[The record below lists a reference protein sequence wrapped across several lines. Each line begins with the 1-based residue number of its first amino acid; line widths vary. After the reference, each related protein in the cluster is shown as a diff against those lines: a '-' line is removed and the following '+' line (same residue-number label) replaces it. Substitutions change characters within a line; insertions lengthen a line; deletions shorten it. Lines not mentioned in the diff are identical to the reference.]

1 MPVVVN
7 YPPPSSV
14 VVHEVTNQ
22 VAVNFPPPTK
32 VIVDASTKE
41 VVVAAAGPRGVQGE
55 QGDAAT
61 VAVGSVA
68 TGAPGSDATVTNS
81 GTSGAAVLDFAIPRG
96 DVGQQGIQ
104 GEQGIQGVPGNAATV
119 TAGTTATGAP
129 GSSAA
134 VTNSGT
140 SSAAVL
146 DFTIPEGVAGQQG
159 IQGVPGQQG
168 EPGAP
173 GDAATIAVGTT
184 TTGAAGSS
192 ASVTNSGSS
201 SAAVF
206 DFTIPQGIKGDTG
219 DTGSQ
224 GPAGVVAATA
234 PVAYDSGTQTV
245 SLNVGTGLITS
256 ANNLVADF
264 GSTSGKVTEGNDARL
279 SDARTPTAHKST
291 HATGGSDALTPS
303 DIGAAPSSGIAP
315 SAISGTAVVDNDAR
329 LSDAR
334 TPVDGS
340 VTDAKIVSGG
350 LAPTSVAGTAVVTAD
365 ARLSDAR
372 TPTGSAGGDL
382 AGTYPNP
389 TLANVVTA
397 GTATKVT
404 FNAKGLVTAGGTLAD
419 TDIPTIQPSQVA
431 GTAVVTND
439 ARLSD
444 ARTPTAHAA
453 THGAAGGDPITVA
466 QSQVTNLTTDLSG
479 KAALSSPTFTG
490 TPAAPTAAVDTN
502 TTQIATTAFVV
513 AQAGTATPIIEGT
526 GAAGTSLRYAREDHV
541 HPTGGGGGGGA
552 GLSDVFL
559 LMGA

>member
-14 VVHEVTNQ
+14 VVNEVTG
-22 VAVNFPPPTK
+22 AVT
-32 VIVDASTKE
+32 
-41 VVVAAAGPRGVQGE
+41 VVAAGRPGSPGPQGPQGDQGVQGPE
-55 QGDAAT
+55 GPQ
-61 VAVGSVA
+61 
-68 TGAPGSDATVTNS
+68 GAPG
-81 GTSGAAVLDFAIPRG
+81 
-96 DVGQQGIQ
+96 QQ
-104 GEQGIQGVPGNAATV
+104 GEQGIQGIPGEQGVPGEQGIPGEKGDKGDKGEKGDTGDA
-119 TAGTTATGAP
+119 GAP
-129 GSSAA
+129 GEQGPPGEKGDQGDPGAP
-134 VTNSGT
+134 G
-140 SSAAVL
+140 
-146 DFTIPEGVAGQQG
+146 EAGAPGAPGEKGDKGDPGDKGDTGDQG
-159 IQGVPGQQG
+159 IQGVPGEKGDKGDKGDQG
-168 EPGAP
+168 DPGAP
-173 GDAATIAVGTT
+173 GTPGEKGDKG
-184 TTGAAGSS
+184 
-192 ASVTNSGSS
+192 
-201 SAAVF
+201 
-206 DFTIPQGIKGDTG
+206 DKGDTG
-219 DTGSQ
+219 DTGDQ

-279 SDARTPTAHKST
+279 SDARTP
-291 HATGGSDALTPS
+291 
-303 DIGAAPSSGIAP
+303 
-315 SAISGTAVVDNDAR
+315 
-329 LSDAR
+329 
-334 TPVDGS
+334 VDGS
-340 VTDAKIVSGG
+340 VTDAKIASGG

-444 ARTPTAHAA
+444 ARTPTAHAV

-466 QSQVTNLTTDLSG
+466 QSQVTDLTTDLSG

-526 GAAGTSLRYAREDHV
+526 GAVGTSLRYAREDHV

>member
-41 VVVAAAGPRGVQGE
+41 VVVVAAGRPGSPGPQGA
-55 QGDAAT
+55 QGAPGEAAT
-61 VAVGSVA
+61 VAVGTVA

-96 DVGQQGIQ
+96 DVGEQGQQGIP
-104 GEQGIQGVPGNAATV
+104 GEQGVPGNAATV
-119 TAGTTATGAP
+119 TAGTTTTGAP

-159 IQGVPGQQG
+159 EQGVPGQQG

-256 ANNLVADF
+256 ANNLVPDF

-279 SDARTPTAHKST
+279 SDARTP
-291 HATGGSDALTPS
+291 
-303 DIGAAPSSGIAP
+303 
-315 SAISGTAVVDNDAR
+315 
-329 LSDAR
+329 
-334 TPVDGS
+334 VDGS
-340 VTDAKIVSGG
+340 VTDAKIASGG

-453 THGAAGGDPITVA
+453 THGAAGADPITVA
-466 QSQVTNLTTDLSG
+466 QSQVTDLTTDLSG

-490 TPAAPTAAVDTN
+490 TPAAPTAAVNTN

-526 GAAGTSLRYAREDHV
+526 GAVGTSLRYAREDHV

-559 LMGA
+559 LMGG

>member
-1 MPVVVN
+1 MAAVVN
-7 YPPPSSV
+7 NDEPNVVNVFPTEVQVVAYP
-14 VVHEVTNQ
+14 ERTTVT
-22 VAVNFPPPTK
+22 VLDDGER
-32 VIVDASTKE
+32 VIVSSAASQ
-41 VVVAAAGPRGVQGE
+41 GPQGPQGVPGE
-55 QGDAAT
+55 AAT
-61 VAVGSVA
+61 VAVGTVA
-68 TGAPGSDATVTNS
+68 TGAPGSDAEVTNS

-119 TAGTTATGAP
+119 TAGTTTTGAA
-129 GSSAA
+129 GSSAS

-159 IQGVPGQQG
+159 EQGVPGQQG

-173 GDAATIAVGTT
+173 GSAATVAVGTTTTGAPGSSASVTNSGSSSAAVFDFAIPEGVQGQQGIQGVPGAAATVAAGTT

-303 DIGAAPSSGIAP
+303 DIGAAPSSGISP

-340 VTDAKIVSGG
+340 VTDAKIASGG

-372 TPTGSAGGDL
+372 TPT
-382 AGTYPNP
+382 
-389 TLANVVTA
+389 
-397 GTATKVT
+397 
-404 FNAKGLVTAGGTLAD
+404 
-419 TDIPTIQPSQVA
+419 
-431 GTAVVTND
+431 
-439 ARLSD
+439 
-444 ARTPTAHAA
+444 AHAA
-453 THGAAGGDPITVA
+453 THGAAGADPITVA
-466 QSQVTNLTTDLSG
+466 QSQVTDLTTDLSG

-526 GAAGTSLRYAREDHV
+526 GAVGTSLRYAREDHV